1 MFYTLKFIENLQNP
15 GTNMIKDLIF
25 EFKNVI
31 RHLDQK
37 YKTPTELWKDKN

>member
-1 MFYTLKFIENLQNP
+1 MYNLHTP
-15 GTNMIKDLIF
+15 GTYLIQGLII

-37 YKTPTELWKDKN
+37 YKTPTEL